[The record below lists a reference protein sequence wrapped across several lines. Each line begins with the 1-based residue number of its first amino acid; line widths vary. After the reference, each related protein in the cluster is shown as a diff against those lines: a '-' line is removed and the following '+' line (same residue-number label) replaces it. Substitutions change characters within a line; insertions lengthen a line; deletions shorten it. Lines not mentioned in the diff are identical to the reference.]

1 MKKYVIRVVC
11 LAAAFLLLC
20 SAALADEIVTLDKYG
35 ICFTVPEGMEWI
47 STEDADGYADGL
59 KAQLEEIYA
68 SGFIAVSPSSELLI
82 RASAGKVYEAY
93 SFASQK
99 NDQIISN
106 IYSLFEA
113 SGDGD
118 SIKSVDVY
126 DAGAAKWAKVKY
138 SMDAITNS
146 TYITVQGK
154 TFVSVYPYSVSEDE
168 ATVILDSFTF
178 KDAKKKTFIS
188 RFIEYMRALISR
200 ELGISAAWVALSL
213 ACGCVSGLL
222 YGLFSIIKKIFVR
235 KK

>member
-35 ICFTVPEGMEWI
+35 ICFTVPDGMEWF

-68 SGFIAVSPSSELLI
+68 LGFIAVSPSSKLLI
-82 RASAGKVYEAY
+82 RASASKVYEAY

-106 IYSLFEA
+106 THSLFEA

-138 SMDAITNS
+138 SMDAIPNS
-146 TYITVQGK
+146 VYITVQGK
-154 TFVSVYPYSVSEDE
+154 RLSPFTRIPY
-168 ATVILDSFTF
+168 LRM
-178 KDAKKKTFIS
+178 KP
-188 RFIEYMRALISR
+188 L
-200 ELGISAAWVALSL
+200 
-213 ACGCVSGLL
+213 
-222 YGLFSIIKKIFVR
+222 
-235 KK
+235 